1 MLHVLRFSQ
10 IVCLYTTLYI
20 LSFNYIYDLGTVDYI
35 IQFFCCI
42 LYLKNQTK
50 RSRFR
55 IVHVLKALYLKIELK

>member
-35 IQFFCCI
+35 IQFFL
-42 LYLKNQTK
+42 LYLILEKPSQ
-50 RSRFR
+50 
-55 IVHVLKALYLKIELK
+55 KIKVQDCTCP